1 MYTRRKINKNTT
13 LADINSAASDV
24 GNLTAKTRVV
34 ERAPMEVLEQAAL
47 TPTGSDYINNL
58 VRLEL
63 ARRERNLL
71 IDSMF
76 VTTIGGSL
84 IAAAIIQMLK

>member
-13 LADINSAASDV
+13 LADINSAANDV
-24 GNLTAKTRVV
+24 ADLKARTKIIET
-34 ERAPMEVLEQAAL
+34 APMEVLEQAKL
-47 TPTGSDYINNL
+47 HPTTNDFINRL
-58 VRLEL
+58 VELEL
-63 ARRERNLL
+63 VKRERNQL